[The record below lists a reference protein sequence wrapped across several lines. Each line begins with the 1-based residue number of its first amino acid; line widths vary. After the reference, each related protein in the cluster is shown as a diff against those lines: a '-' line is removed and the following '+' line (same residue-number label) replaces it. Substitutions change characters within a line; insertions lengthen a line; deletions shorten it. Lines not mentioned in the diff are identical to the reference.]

1 MKIKLKNF
9 GPIDHFEFDLDK
21 DLHVIYGENN
31 LGKSYAM
38 SAVYLILKNLNN
50 LSNKQSNTHEI
61 VNRLSQLDQY
71 ELKDTFIKEYINFNI
86 INFAHPFINS
96 LKLSFPNLES
106 FHSSF
111 LPYVSI
117 SFKDSSFSF
126 VIDKESFQAKNIK
139 VSFDDHIF
147 ILLERFKRDLLNDQT
162 PTHIVDSVMISS
174 QLERNDAYDLYFLP
188 ASRSGLYQAYNNLGK
203 IFAKL
208 SQWRYQLKEKIEIPA
223 LQEYIAD
230 YFLQLNSVKT
240 KNLNSKLNPIAE
252 KIEKE
257 ILKGSITYNTEE
269 GKVEYKHEKSQSALD
284 VSMASSMISELAPFI
299 IFFKYIIGVTGQD
312 IEKNESTTLH
322 KSPPILFIEEPE
334 AHLHPKIQV
343 EMMKIF
349 VELVKAGVKV
359 VMTTHS
365 DYMKDTL
372 SNLLLSGEI
381 TPEKVA
387 SYRFV
392 MGENGSYDAGDMKAT
407 QEGVEDHNFTSVAV
421 ELYEERVRLLEKRY
435 ESNDAQ

>member
-1 MKIKLKNF
+1 MKIELKSF
-9 GPIDHFEFDLDK
+9 GPIDHFEFDMDK

-61 VNRLSQLDQY
+61 VNKLSQLNQY
-71 ELKDTFIKEYINFNI
+71 DLKEMFIKEYIDFNT
-86 INFAHPFINS
+86 INFSEPFLNS

-106 FHSSF
+106 FYSSF

-117 SFKDSSFSF
+117 LFKDSSFSF
-126 VIDKESFQAKNIK
+126 IVKADDNQIRNI
-139 VSFDDHIF
+139 SATFDDQIFTNFEEFKNHLSNNETPSHI
-147 ILLERFKRDLLNDQT
+147 T
-162 PTHIVDSVMISS
+162 DSVIISNLIVQS
-174 QLERNDAYDLYFLP
+174 DIYDLYFLP

-208 SQWRYQLKEKIEIPA
+208 SQWRYQIKEKIEIPA

-240 KNLNSKLNPIAE
+240 KNLNNKLSLIAE

-269 GKVEYKHEKSQSALD
+269 GKVEYKHEKSKSALD

-299 IFFKYIIGVTGQD
+299 IFFKYIIGVTEQD
-312 IEKNESTTLH
+312 IEKNDSTTIH

-343 EMMKIF
+343 EMMKVF

-372 SNLLLSGEI
+372 SNLLLSGDI
-381 TPEKVA
+381 TPERVA

-407 QEGVEDHNFTSVAV
+407 AEGIEDHNFTSVAV
-421 ELYEERVRLLEKRY
+421 DLYEERVRLLEKRY
-435 ESNDAQ
+435 EANDAQ

>member
-1 MKIKLKNF
+1 MKIELKNF
-9 GPIDHFEFDLDK
+9 GPIDHFEFDLGK

-50 LSNKQSNTHEI
+50 LSYKQPNLDEI
-61 VNRLSQLDQY
+61 RNELSQLNEY
-71 ELKDTFIKEYINFNI
+71 NLKEVFTKEYLHFNKTNFSQ
-86 INFAHPFINS
+86 PFLNS
-96 LKLSFPNLES
+96 LKLSYPDLQSTYFPFS
-106 FHSSF
+106 
-111 LPYVSI
+111 PYINI
-117 SFKDSSFSF
+117 SFKNSSYSF
-126 VIDKESFQAKNIK
+126 IVKNENNQTENIEAT
-139 VSFDDHIF
+139 FDNKLF
-147 ILLERFKRDLLNDQT
+147 IAYEELKNRLSNNNASSHT
-162 PTHIVDSVMISS
+162 TDSVIISHLIV
-174 QLERNDAYDLYFLP
+174 QNNVYDLYFLP

-208 SQWRYQLKEKIEIPA
+208 SQWRLQLREKIEIPA

-240 KNLNSKLNPIAE
+240 ENSNKKLNTIAE
-252 KIEKE
+252 RIEKE
-257 ILKGSITYNTEE
+257 ILKGSINYNSEE
-269 GKVEYKHEKSQSALD
+269 GKVEYKHENSQGSLD
-284 VSMASSMISELAPFI
+284 ISMASSMISELAPFV
-299 IFFKYIIGVTGQD
+299 IFFKYVVGASVEQD
-312 IEKNESTTLH
+312 IKNNSQNLQ

-343 EMMKIF
+343 EMMKVF

-372 SNLLLSGEI
+372 SNLLLAGEI
-381 TPEKVA
+381 SPDKVA
-387 SYRFV
+387 SYHFV

-407 QEGVEDHNFTSVAV
+407 EEGIEDHNFTSVSVA
-421 ELYEERVRLLEKRY
+421 LYEERMKLLEKRY
-435 ESNDAQ
+435 AGNHD